1 MALTM
6 EQKKEIIKIR
16 NNSDKGYGEIAEMV
30 GADSRYQVRSFL
42 KTKGAINLGLDVD
55 KRAMTGNGKT
65 QSYEDREK
73 HFSNLFNGLQPTFK
87 YHSGYKNATE
97 PFKCECLR
105 CGHIQERSAEIVRP
119 SYTDYNLQCDKCLEV
134 ERDMRKQE
142 RMKMYQRDVAT
153 RRLRRTLL
161 KVIKTEVAEQE
172 RAEYLNSL
180 ANHTCS
186 ECGGKYT
193 ATQLGTKY
201 CSRRCASRVH
211 DRTKRAKKRLRAEA
225 NGAVDTITLD
235 ELIAMDS
242 NECYL
247 CGEECNRNDYVIS
260 DEGHFIVGRTYPSID
275 HVMPVAKGGTHTWD
289 NVRLAHHHCNTI
301 KSDNLIE
308 EALQMA

>member
-1 MALTM
+1 MLF
-6 EQKKEIIKIR
+6 
-16 NNSDKGYGEIAEMV
+16 
-30 GADSRYQVRSFL
+30 RS
-42 KTKGAINLGLDVD
+42 
-55 KRAMTGNGKT
+55 
-65 QSYEDREK
+65 
-73 HFSNLFNGLQPTFK
+73 
-87 YHSGYKNATE
+87 
-97 PFKCECLR
+97 
-105 CGHIQERSAEIVRP
+105 RP

-134 ERDMRKQE
+134 ERNIREQE
-142 RMKMYQRDVAT
+142 RMRVYQRDVAT

-161 KVIKTEVAEQE
+161 KVIRAEVAEQE
-172 RAEYLNSL
+172 RAEYLSSL

-201 CSRRCASRVH
+201 CSRRCASRVG
-211 DRTKRAKKRLRAEA
+211 DRTKKARKRLRAEA
-225 NGAVDTITLD
+225 NGVVDTITLD
-235 ELIAMDS
+235 ELMIKDG

-260 DEGHFIVGRTYPSID
+260 DEGHFIVGRAYPSID
-275 HVMPVAKGGTHTWD
+275 HVMPVAKGGAHTWD